1 MWVSGERV
9 FQEKKKNHK
18 DAEKTACFDLCPLYL
33 MLRERETRSARIPFP
48 GLTACKAKVYY
59 VFLHFLMPN
68 LRDQYLYLCFKRHPP
83 VKLLPAQNVS
93 FSPLWPWSR
102 QSTIF
107 SEHWFTNE
115 CWSMRKFILRK
126 NGKSDSN

>member
-68 LRDQYLYLCFKRHPP
+68 LRDRSAVDFHRELMESLD
-83 VKLLPAQNVS
+83 LVS
-93 FSPLWPWSR
+93 F
-102 QSTIF
+102 
-107 SEHWFTNE
+107 
-115 CWSMRKFILRK
+115 
-126 NGKSDSN
+126 